1 MAVRD
6 ILIWPDP
13 ELRKVSAPVDRF
25 DDALRELAQDLF
37 DTMYD
42 ADGVGLAAPQ
52 IGVHQRIVVVDIGSP
67 DAESPSGEAPIVV
80 VNPVFLI
87 QEGEMSWEEGCLSV
101 PGELGKVTRAAH
113 VKVRYQDLD
122 GNFHEIE
129 AEGLKAVAL
138 QHEFDH
144 LDGKLFVDYVSRMKR
159 NLIKKRMVKLR
170 EERGLETEEK
180 AA

>member
-1 MAVRD
+1 MAIRE

-13 ELRKVSAPVDRF
+13 ELRKVSAPVEKF
-25 DDALRELAQDLF
+25 DDALRALAQDLF
-37 DTMYD
+37 ETMYD

-52 IGVHQRIVVVDIGSP
+52 IGVHQRIVVVDIASP
-67 DAESPSGEAPIVV
+67 DAERPSGEEPIVV
-80 VNPVFLI
+80 VNPVFTLK
-87 QEGEMSWEEGCLSV
+87 EGEMSWEEGCLSV
-101 PGELGKVTRAAH
+101 PGELGTVTRAAH
-113 VKVRYQDLD
+113 VVVRYQDLD

-144 LDGKLFVDYVSRMKR
+144 LDGKLFVDYLSRLKR
-159 NLIKKRMVKLR
+159 NLIKKKMVKLR
-170 EERGLETEEK
+170 EERGLETEDK